1 MPPKRA
7 RKEKKLSPEQEAEQY
22 QAWLQSEEMTLIE
35 ELNAIESELSVCTN
49 ILPINSDMTVR
60 LEPYLEVFQKIPAV
74 FKVKKA
80 KHKPVTQEHIRCAF
94 FGGGFKRE
102 EPFVIEGK
110 EYHFPET
117 EITQNSRNLRVP
129 LLDIAKEI
137 KRVSGLTSATYQEF
151 RKSVMTKYQS
161 FAETSKKFMKK
172 GKGFNVIKDY
182 MMEMLEP
189 LEILLEANMGLTV
202 IDFEYTSEIEY
213 EVNNYKYKALIFQF
227 CESYMKVQNIMYLN
241 PVKNSEG
248 VFTAKL
254 DHSPD
259 IFSILKKF
267 QYKNWRSNVVERFYI
282 QPLLDSF
289 LKLRAKM
296 SKLYLLG
303 FSSLLLIQITGVS
316 LTSRTSRC
324 LRI

>member
-7 RKEKKLSPEQEAEQY
+7 RKEKKLSPEQEEEQY

-35 ELNAIESELSVCTN
+35 QMNEVEAHLGVCTN
-49 ILPINSDMTVR
+49 ILSINSDMTVR
-60 LEPYLEVFQKIPAV
+60 LDPYLEVFQKIPSV
-74 FKVKKA
+74 FKTKKA

-117 EITQNSRNLRVP
+117 EITQNSRNLRLP
-129 LLDIAKEI
+129 LLDIAKDV
-137 KRVSGLTSATYQEF
+137 KRVGNLTAQTYQEF
-151 RKSVMTKYQS
+151 RKSVNAKYQS
-161 FAETSKKFMKK
+161 FADTSKKFMKK
-172 GKGFNVIKDY
+172 GKGFNVVKDY
-182 MMEMLEP
+182 MVEMLEP
-189 LEILLEANMGLTV
+189 LQNLLEANMGLTV
-202 IDFEYTSEIEY
+202 IDFEYTSEIDY
-213 EVNNYKYKALIFQF
+213 EVNNFKYKALIFQF
-227 CESYMKVQNIMYLN
+227 CECYMKVQNIMHLN
-241 PVKNSEG
+241 PVRNSEG
-248 VFTAKL
+248 VCTAKL

-267 QYKNWRSNVVERFYI
+267 QYKGWRTNTVERFYI

-289 LKLRAKM
+289 LKLRANM

-303 FSSLLLIQITGVS
+303 FSKEVVN
-316 LTSRTSRC
+316 
-324 LRI
+324 